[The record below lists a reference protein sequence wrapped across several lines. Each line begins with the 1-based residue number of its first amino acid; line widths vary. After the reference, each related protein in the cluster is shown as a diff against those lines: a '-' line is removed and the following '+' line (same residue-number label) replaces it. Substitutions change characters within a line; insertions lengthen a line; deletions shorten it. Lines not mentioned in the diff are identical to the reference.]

1 MVTDLIPGID
11 LISTLFTLG
20 YIVWLVCRELGFSG
34 PSHTTVEK
42 RSLMNQHVSSRGA
55 AAWI

>member
-1 MVTDLIPGID
+1 MVTDMLPGID
-11 LISTLFTLG
+11 LVSTLFTLG
-20 YIVWLVCRELGFSG
+20 YIVWLVSRELGFLGGST
-34 PSHTTVEK
+34 TTVEK